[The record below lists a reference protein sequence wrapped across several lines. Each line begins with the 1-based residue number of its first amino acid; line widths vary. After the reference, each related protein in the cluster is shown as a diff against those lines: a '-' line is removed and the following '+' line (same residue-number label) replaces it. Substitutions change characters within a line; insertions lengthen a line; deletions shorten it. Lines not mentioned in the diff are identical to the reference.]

1 MRKYCKPGYCILPC
15 EIMKKGRELRRKE
28 KTRMRRLKVDMSFN
42 AGIWKLGIGEWN
54 CNKIQLILVS
64 GLNEEVGGG
73 YTVSM
78 EF

>member
-1 MRKYCKPGYCILPC
+1 
-15 EIMKKGRELRRKE
+15 
-28 KTRMRRLKVDMSFN
+28 MSFN